1 MSNFDKNIV
10 ERIDLFI
17 NNAFKRITSVTYFIP
32 SLKSSYYRLNFN
44 SFCSTRQTQSL
55 EGVVKYEYVY
65 VCEVVDLTDSTIIVR
80 GANGT
85 MLNKWY
91 MTLCEKHGSFI
102 PIESDV
108 PYSLEIKECI
118 GDCNNFIMFFEK
130 NSNFYNAFNL
140 QKDEENKK
148 HIIFS
153 VWT

>member
-1 MSNFDKNIV
+1 MNNFDKNIV

-17 NNAFKRITSVTYFIP
+17 NNAFKRITSLMYFIP
-32 SLKSSYYRLNFN
+32 TLKCSYCRFNFN
-44 SFCSTRQTQSL
+44 SFCSFKQTKSI
-55 EGVVKYEYVY
+55 EGILKYEYAY

-80 GANGT
+80 GANGN

-91 MTLCEKHGSFI
+91 MTHCGKYGNFI
-102 PIESDV
+102 PIESNV

-130 NSNFYNAFNL
+130 NSDFYNAFNS

-153 VWT
+153 IWI